1 MLLEASPR
9 EQENM
14 RLICPNCDA
23 QYEVDD
29 AAVPPAGRDV
39 QCSSCGHAWFQMPK
53 DAGRAA
59 DPDFPAQDDPAGPG
73 LSAPGGTAPDDD
85 GWNGTAGPD
94 AEAVTGEEPP
104 HPPPPREDADAP
116 RRRGLDD
123 SVLAV
128 LREEAAR
135 EAAARQAEASPRM
148 GVQDDPRLAPP
159 EPPVPPPPPLPFPVP
174 AGQARFADLSVSAE
188 DLPAGDEPAARA
200 AAQRG
205 LLPDIGEI
213 NSTLRAI
220 NEPREEDGDP
230 ETDAEEYEERR
241 GFRAGLVLIVFIA
254 VLMWSAYVSAPGIV
268 AVLPASENIVR
279 AYVEAVDR
287 ARLGVD
293 AALQSANTALRNLT
307 GLDGQGG

>member
-1 MLLEASPR
+1 MLLDASAR

-14 RLICPNCDA
+14 RLICPICDA

-39 QCSSCGHAWFQMPK
+39 QCSSCGHAWFQMHR

-73 LSAPGGTAPDDD
+73 LSAAGGIDPDDD
-85 GWNGTAGPD
+85 RWNGIAEPD
-94 AEAVTGEEPP
+94 AQALTGEEPP
-104 HPPPPREDADAP
+104 HPPLPQEDADAP

-135 EAAARQAEASPRM
+135 EAAARRAEASPPLE
-148 GVQDDPRLAPP
+148 GQVDAGFAPP
-159 EPPVPPPPPLPFPVP
+159 APPVPPPLPFQVP
-174 AGQARFADLSVSAE
+174 AGPARFADLSVSAE
-188 DLPAGDEPAARA
+188 DLPAGDDPAARQ

-205 LLPDIGEI
+205 LLPDIEEI

-220 NEPREEDGDP
+220 NEPREEDDDP
-230 ETDAEEYEERR
+230 ETDDEEYEERR

-268 AVLPASENIVR
+268 SAVPASESIVR
-279 AYVEAVDR
+279 TYVEAVDR

-293 AALQSANTALRNLT
+293 SLLQSASTTLRNLT

>member
-1 MLLEASPR
+1 MHR
-9 EQENM
+9 
-14 RLICPNCDA
+14 
-23 QYEVDD
+23 
-29 AAVPPAGRDV
+29 
-39 QCSSCGHAWFQMPK
+39 

-59 DPDFPAQDDPAGPG
+59 DPDFPAQDDPAVPG
-73 LSAPGGTAPDDD
+73 LSAAGGIDPDDD
-85 GWNGTAGPD
+85 RWNGIAEPD
-94 AEAVTGEEPP
+94 AQALTGEEPP
-104 HPPPPREDADAP
+104 HPPLPQEDADAP

-135 EAAARQAEASPRM
+135 EAAARRAEASPPLE
-148 GVQDDPRLAPP
+148 GQVDTGFAPP
-159 EPPVPPPPPLPFPVP
+159 APPVPPPLPFQVP
-174 AGQARFADLSVSAE
+174 AGPARFADLSVSAE
-188 DLPAGDEPAARA
+188 ELPAGDDPAARQ

-205 LLPDIGEI
+205 LLPDIEEI

-220 NEPREEDGDP
+220 NEPREEDDDP

-268 AVLPASENIVR
+268 SAVPASESIVR
-279 AYVEAVDR
+279 TYVEAVDR

-293 AALQSANTALRNLT
+293 SLLQSASTTLRNLT
-307 GLDGQGG
+307 GLGGQGG

>member
-1 MLLEASPR
+1 MTPAQAAATLRTEARPRRNCRRHCRTRSRNPRYAGHRGRMRCSLARFCAGFNRLWQPVLGLAGHKCLEKRCIIARTGRNGRRMLLEASPR

-39 QCSSCGHAWFQMPK
+39 QCSSCGHAWVQMPK

-73 LSAPGGTAPDDD
+73 RSAPGGTAPDDD

-128 LREEAAR
+128 LRGD
-135 EAAARQAEASPRM
+135 AS
-148 GVQDDPRLAPP
+148 AW
-159 EPPVPPPPPLPFPVP
+159 
-174 AGQARFADLSVSAE
+174 
-188 DLPAGDEPAARA
+188 RA
-200 AAQRG
+200 AASRAASSRRTA
-205 LLPDIGEI
+205 
-213 NSTLRAI
+213 STLSSR
-220 NEPREEDGDP
+220 PR
-230 ETDAEEYEERR
+230 RR
-241 GFRAGLVLIVFIA
+241 GA
-254 VLMWSAYVSAPGIV
+254 SAS
-268 AVLPASENIVR
+268 S
-279 AYVEAVDR
+279 
-287 ARLGVD
+287 LG
-293 AALQSANTALRNLT
+293 
-307 GLDGQGG
+307 GGGCGGSS